1 MKRTIVRLAFLA
13 VAAVTTPLALMAPA
27 AAHDGRVGGASQT
40 SVFPQPR
47 DPWRSWGVRSELPAR
62 VGAPRAATRDGFE
75 GRQARDTVWVPGH
88 WAWDGATWVWWPG
101 HWGVR

>member
-40 SVFPQPR
+40 SVFPQP
-47 DPWRSWGVRSELPAR
+47 
-62 VGAPRAATRDGFE
+62 AP
-75 GRQARDTVWVPGH
+75 
-88 WAWDGATWVWWPG
+88 
-101 HWGVR
+101 